1 MNASDNNETY
11 RYGITT
17 DVGKTLTVKVH
28 MRIKC
33 VMLVKTTMGQWV
45 RCTCTHMV
53 IIDYLA

>member
-33 VMLVKTTMGQWV
+33 VMLVKTTMGQ
-45 RCTCTHMV
+45 
-53 IIDYLA
+53 